1 MKKKKVFIFL
11 SCLTALIL
19 VGCVTTL
26 QNYKPKTPEE
36 ASIKELLVKWEST
49 WNAHDV
55 NGHLALWNAKAQ
67 IMYGKDRK
75 VATKEEY
82 FKILPERMNTHP
94 SIKLGAP
101 KTMVSTHKADVSVNM
116 SIGSHQS
123 PTTFHLIMENGKWS
137 IISWK
142 Y

>member
-1 MKKKKVFIFL
+1 MKKKMVFIFL
-11 SCLTALIL
+11 FCITALIL
-19 VGCVTTL
+19 TGCVTTL

-49 WNAHDV
+49 WNTHDV

-75 VATKEEY
+75 IATKDEY
-82 FKILPERMNTHP
+82 SKILPERMNAHP
-94 SIKLGAP
+94 NIKLRAP
-101 KTMVSTHKADVSVNM
+101 KIKISDNKADATVDMNM
-116 SIGSHQS
+116 DSYQAPI
-123 PTTFHLIMENGKWS
+123 TYHLVKEDESWS
-137 IISWK
+137 IMSWD